1 MAKIQ
6 IEVVYAKQEQQ
17 ALLKL
22 MVEEGT
28 TAQQAVEQSGI
39 LQQFPEID
47 PTQLKLGI
55 FSKAIK
61 SETVLRERDRVEIYR
76 PLIADPKAVRRS
88 RAEAGKV
95 MKKGGGMLNGA
106 SQKHYCSTCEACP
119 FRNGQRL
126 KSLE

>member
-1 MAKIQ
+1 LRKTVVAKIQ

-61 SETVLRERDRVEIYR
+61 SDTVLRERDRVEIYR

-95 MKKGGGMLNGA
+95 MKKGGGDA
-106 SQKHYCSTCEACP
+106 
-119 FRNGQRL
+119 
-126 KSLE
+126 

>member
-22 MVEEGT
+22 MVDEGT

-55 FSKAIK
+55 F
-61 SETVLRERDRVEIYR
+61 
-76 PLIADPKAVRRS
+76 
-88 RAEAGKV
+88 
-95 MKKGGGMLNGA
+95 
-106 SQKHYCSTCEACP
+106 
-119 FRNGQRL
+119 F
-126 KSLE
+126 

>member
-95 MKKGGGMLNGA
+95 MKKGGGDA
-106 SQKHYCSTCEACP
+106 
-119 FRNGQRL
+119 
-126 KSLE
+126 

>member
-22 MVEEGT
+22 MIEEGT

-76 PLIADPKAVRRS
+76 PLSADPKAVRRR

-95 MKKGGGMLNGA
+95 MKKGGGDA
-106 SQKHYCSTCEACP
+106 
-119 FRNGQRL
+119 
-126 KSLE
+126 

>member
-47 PTQLKLGI
+47 ATQLKLGI

-61 SETVLRERDRVEIYR
+61 SDTVLRERDRVEIYR

-95 MKKGGGMLNGA
+95 MKKGGGDV
-106 SQKHYCSTCEACP
+106 
-119 FRNGQRL
+119 
-126 KSLE
+126 

>member
-22 MVEEGT
+22 MVDEGT

-61 SETVLRERDRVEIYR
+61 SDTVLRERDRVEIYR

-95 MKKGGGMLNGA
+95 MKKGGGDA
-106 SQKHYCSTCEACP
+106 
-119 FRNGQRL
+119 
-126 KSLE
+126 

>member
-1 MAKIQ
+1 
-6 IEVVYAKQEQQ
+6 
-17 ALLKL
+17 

-95 MKKGGGMLNGA
+95 MKKGGGDA
-106 SQKHYCSTCEACP
+106 
-119 FRNGQRL
+119 
-126 KSLE
+126 

>member
-22 MVEEGT
+22 MVDEGT

-61 SETVLRERDRVEIYR
+61 SDTVLRERDRVEIYR

-95 MKKGGGMLNGA
+95 MKKGGGDV
-106 SQKHYCSTCEACP
+106 
-119 FRNGQRL
+119 
-126 KSLE
+126 

>member
-22 MVEEGT
+22 MVDEGI

-61 SETVLRERDRVEIYR
+61 SDTVLRERDRVEIYR

-95 MKKGGGMLNGA
+95 MKKGGGDA
-106 SQKHYCSTCEACP
+106 
-119 FRNGQRL
+119 
-126 KSLE
+126 

>member
-76 PLIADPKAVRRS
+76 PLSADPKAVRRS

-95 MKKGGGMLNGA
+95 MKKGGGDA
-106 SQKHYCSTCEACP
+106 
-119 FRNGQRL
+119 
-126 KSLE
+126 

>member
-61 SETVLRERDRVEIYR
+61 SDTVLRERDRVEIYR
-76 PLIADPKAVRRS
+76 PLIADPKAVRRI

-95 MKKGGGMLNGA
+95 MKKGGRDA
-106 SQKHYCSTCEACP
+106 
-119 FRNGQRL
+119 
-126 KSLE
+126 

>member
-76 PLIADPKAVRRS
+76 SLIADPKAVRRS

-95 MKKGGGMLNGA
+95 MKKGGGDA
-106 SQKHYCSTCEACP
+106 
-119 FRNGQRL
+119 
-126 KSLE
+126 

>member
-28 TAQQAVEQSGI
+28 TAQQAVDQSGI

-95 MKKGGGMLNGA
+95 MKKGGGDA
-106 SQKHYCSTCEACP
+106 
-119 FRNGQRL
+119 
-126 KSLE
+126 

>member
-17 ALLKL
+17 TLLKL

-95 MKKGGGMLNGA
+95 MKKGGGDA
-106 SQKHYCSTCEACP
+106 
-119 FRNGQRL
+119 
-126 KSLE
+126 

>member
-88 RAEAGKV
+88 RAEAGTV
-95 MKKGGGMLNGA
+95 MKKGGGDA
-106 SQKHYCSTCEACP
+106 
-119 FRNGQRL
+119 
-126 KSLE
+126 

>member
-61 SETVLRERDRVEIYR
+61 SDTVLRERDRVEIYR
-76 PLIADPKAVRRS
+76 PLIADPKVVRRS

-95 MKKGGGMLNGA
+95 MKKGGGDA
-106 SQKHYCSTCEACP
+106 
-119 FRNGQRL
+119 
-126 KSLE
+126 

>member
-47 PTQLKLGI
+47 PIQLKLGI

-61 SETVLRERDRVEIYR
+61 SDTVLRERDRVEIYR

-95 MKKGGGMLNGA
+95 MKKGGGDA
-106 SQKHYCSTCEACP
+106 
-119 FRNGQRL
+119 
-126 KSLE
+126 

>member
-95 MKKGGGMLNGA
+95 MKKGGGDV
-106 SQKHYCSTCEACP
+106 
-119 FRNGQRL
+119 
-126 KSLE
+126 

>member
-22 MVEEGT
+22 MVDEGT

-39 LQQFPEID
+39 LQQIPEID

-61 SETVLRERDRVEIYR
+61 SDTVLRERDRVEIYR

-95 MKKGGGMLNGA
+95 MKKGGGDV
-106 SQKHYCSTCEACP
+106 
-119 FRNGQRL
+119 
-126 KSLE
+126 

>member
-55 FSKAIK
+55 FFQ
-61 SETVLRERDRVEIYR
+61 
-76 PLIADPKAVRRS
+76 
-88 RAEAGKV
+88 G
-95 MKKGGGMLNGA
+95 N
-106 SQKHYCSTCEACP
+106 
-119 FRNGQRL
+119 
-126 KSLE
+126 

>member
-22 MVEEGT
+22 IVEEGT

-61 SETVLRERDRVEIYR
+61 SDTVLRERDRVEIYR

-95 MKKGGGMLNGA
+95 MKKGGGDA
-106 SQKHYCSTCEACP
+106 
-119 FRNGQRL
+119 
-126 KSLE
+126 

>member
-6 IEVVYAKQEQQ
+6 LEVVYAKQEQQ

-95 MKKGGGMLNGA
+95 MKKGGGDA
-106 SQKHYCSTCEACP
+106 
-119 FRNGQRL
+119 
-126 KSLE
+126 

>member
-61 SETVLRERDRVEIYR
+61 SDTVLRERDRVEIYR

-95 MKKGGGMLNGA
+95 MKKGGGDV
-106 SQKHYCSTCEACP
+106 
-119 FRNGQRL
+119 
-126 KSLE
+126 

>member
-1 MAKIQ
+1 LRKTVVAKIQ

-95 MKKGGGMLNGA
+95 MKKGGGDA
-106 SQKHYCSTCEACP
+106 
-119 FRNGQRL
+119 
-126 KSLE
+126 

>member
-61 SETVLRERDRVEIYR
+61 SDTVLRERDRVEIYR

-95 MKKGGGMLNGA
+95 MKKGGGDA
-106 SQKHYCSTCEACP
+106 
-119 FRNGQRL
+119 
-126 KSLE
+126 

>member
-1 MAKIQ
+1 VAKIQ

-95 MKKGGGMLNGA
+95 MKKGGGDA
-106 SQKHYCSTCEACP
+106 
-119 FRNGQRL
+119 
-126 KSLE
+126 